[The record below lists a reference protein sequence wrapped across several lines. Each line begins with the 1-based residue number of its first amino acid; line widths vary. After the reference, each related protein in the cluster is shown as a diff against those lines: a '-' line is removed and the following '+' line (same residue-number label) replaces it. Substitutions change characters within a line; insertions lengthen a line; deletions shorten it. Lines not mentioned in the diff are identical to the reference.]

1 MLHLVTKQGRHLMV
15 NDRDEIIR
23 TDIPD
28 FKPSGQWLFRGLM
41 PRNGPFGY
49 SEDAARE
56 AIRDGSIL
64 RHVGSLT
71 YKNGTPK
78 FLIADCDH
86 GTYRWQGDGVVRAWI
101 TEEKPC

>member
-1 MLHLVTKQGRHLMV
+1 MLHLHTAAGRHLMV

-23 TDIPD
+23 TDIPG
-28 FKPSGQWLFRGLM
+28 FKPSGGWLFRGLM
-41 PRNGPFGY
+41 PRLRNGPFGY
-49 SEDAARE
+49 SQSAARE

-78 FLIADCDH
+78 FVIADLDH
-86 GTYRWQGDGVVRAWI
+86 GTYRWQGDGVIRAYI
-101 TEEKPC
+101 TEGN

>member
-28 FKPSGQWLFRGLM
+28 FKPSGQWL
-41 PRNGPFGY
+41 
-49 SEDAARE
+49 
-56 AIRDGSIL
+56 IRDGSIL